1 MKRILVVD
9 DMHTARLK
17 TELVLRQTGRYIVQ
31 SVQSGADALKV
42 VRDNAL
48 PDAVVL
54 DIEMAGLDG
63 IATMRALR
71 GHCVKCV
78 IIAYTS
84 RKERVPQE
92 FERLGFDAYVPKLE
106 SMSGLIA
113 MLQILLNQQQSGCS
127 PCSGKEPSLQRLINP
142 VKHPSPETENH
153 TSPTKHNPIIHTE

>member
-9 DMHTARLK
+9 DTPTARLK

-31 SVQSGADALKV
+31 SVGSGADALRV
-42 VRDNAL
+42 VRDTTP
-48 PDAVVL
+48 PDAIVL

-78 IIAYTS
+78 IIAYTA

-106 SMSGLIA
+106 SLSGLIA
-113 MLQILLNQQQSGCS
+113 MLQILLNQQQRSHF
-127 PCSGKEPSLQRLINP
+127 PCNGKEPSLQRLINP
-142 VKHPSPETENH
+142 VKLQPPETEQSH
-153 TSPTKHNPIIHTE
+153 